1 MPNACDETIAFRR
14 ARAVIPVTEEGSDMF
29 ADLVA
34 GLNALPT
41 ETVLVLELVIV
52 FSLIP
57 LVLRPFGA
65 AGIFIFIAVGIIAAN
80 VQVLKASTF
89 SFYAAPIPLGTVA
102 FSATY
107 VATDVLTEY
116 YGRATARKAVWLG
129 FAAMLMMT
137 VMMIL
142 AMGYRPMSTEEAAAS
157 GMEWALPNADHIA
170 ALYMPQATLLIAGL
184 TSYLISQ
191 LNDIF
196 VFQKIRSWTGR
207 GQLWARACGST
218 AVSALVDNTVFSTL
232 AWMVFPWL
240 LGQQEQMVDLNT
252 LIFTYILGTYWIR
265 LAMAVLEAPFMYAAR
280 WFLPEADREAYEA
293 RDAASGERPAAA

>member
-1 MPNACDETIAFRR
+1 
-14 ARAVIPVTEEGSDMF
+14 MF

-41 ETVLVLELVIV
+41 ETVLVLELVVV

-65 AGIFIFIAVGIIAAN
+65 AGMFIFIAIGIVAAN
-80 VQVLKASTF
+80 VQVLKAATF

-107 VATDVLTEY
+107 IATDVLTEY

-129 FAAMLMMT
+129 FSAMLLLT

-142 AMGYRPMSTEEAAAS
+142 AMGYRPMSAEEAAAS
-157 GMEWALPNADHIA
+157 GMDWALPNHDHIL
-170 ALYMPQATLLIAGL
+170 ALYLPQATLLIAGL
-184 TSYLISQ
+184 ASYLISQ
-191 LNDIF
+191 FNDIF
-196 VFQKIRSWTGR
+196 VFQAIRQWTGR
-207 GQLWARACGST
+207 GQLWVRACGST
-218 AVSALVDNTVFSTL
+218 AISALIDNTVFSTL

-240 LGQQEQMVDLNT
+240 LGQHEQVVDLHT
-252 LIFTYILGTYWIR
+252 LIFTFILGTYWIR
-265 LAMAVLEAPFMYAAR
+265 LAMAFLEAPFIYAAR
-280 WFLPEADREAYEA
+280 WFLPEADRAAYEA
-293 RDAASGERPAAA
+293 RDNGAAAVAA

>member
-1 MPNACDETIAFRR
+1 
-14 ARAVIPVTEEGSDMF
+14 MF

-41 ETVLVLELVIV
+41 EAMLVIELAVV

-65 AGIFIFIAVGIIAAN
+65 AGMYIFIAVGIVAAN
-80 VQVLKASTF
+80 VQVLKAATF
-89 SFYAAPIPLGTVA
+89 AFYAAPIPLGTVA

-107 VATDVLTEY
+107 IATDVLTEY
-116 YGRATARKAVWLG
+116 YGRAVAKKAVWLG
-129 FAAMLMMT
+129 FSAMLLMT
-137 VMMIL
+137 VMMVL
-142 AMGYRPMSTEEAAAS
+142 AMGYKPMGAEEAQAS
-157 GMEWALPNADHIA
+157 GMEWALPNAEHIA

-191 LNDIF
+191 FNDIF
-196 VFQKIRSWTGR
+196 VFQKIRQWTGP

-240 LGQQEQMVDLNT
+240 LGQHDQVVDLQT
-252 LIFTYILGTYWIR
+252 LIFTFILGTYWIR
-265 LAMAVLEAPFMYAAR
+265 LFMAFVEAPFIYAAR
-280 WFLPEADREAYEA
+280 WFLPEEDRKEYEA
-293 RDAASGERPAAA
+293 RNDGLVAVPA

>member
-1 MPNACDETIAFRR
+1 
-14 ARAVIPVTEEGSDMF
+14 MF

-41 ETVLVLELVIV
+41 EAMLVIELAVV

-65 AGIFIFIAVGIIAAN
+65 AGIFIFIAVGIVAAN

-89 SFYAAPIPLGTVA
+89 AFYAAPIPLGTVA

-107 VATDVLTEY
+107 IATDVLTEY
-116 YGRATARKAVWLG
+116 FGRAVARKAVWLG
-129 FAAMLMMT
+129 FSAMLLMT

-142 AMGYRPMSTEEAAAS
+142 AMGYKPMGAEEAQAS

-191 LNDIF
+191 FNDIF
-196 VFQKIRSWTGR
+196 VFQKIRQWTGP

-240 LGQQEQMVDLNT
+240 LGQHDQVVDAQT
-252 LIFTYILGTYWIR
+252 LIFTFILGTYWIR
-265 LAMAVLEAPFMYAAR
+265 LFMAFVEAPFIYAAR
-280 WFLPEADREAYEA
+280 WFLPEEDRKAYEA
-293 RDAASGERPAAA
+293 RNDPLAAVAA

>member
-1 MPNACDETIAFRR
+1 
-14 ARAVIPVTEEGSDMF
+14 MF

-41 ETVLVLELVIV
+41 ESMLVIELVVV
-52 FSLIP
+52 FCLIP
-57 LVLRPFGA
+57 ILLRPFGA
-65 AGIFIFIAVGIIAAN
+65 PGMFIFIAVGIIAAN
-80 VQVLKASTF
+80 VQVLKAVSF
-89 SFYAAPIPLGTVA
+89 SFYAAPVPMGTVV

-107 VATDVLTEY
+107 IATDVLTEY

-129 FAAMLMMT
+129 FSAMLMMT

-142 AMGYRPMSTEEAAAS
+142 AMGYKPMSVEEAAAS

-184 TSYLISQ
+184 ISYLVSQ
-191 LNDIF
+191 FNDIF
-196 VFQKIRSWTGR
+196 VFQKIRQWTGR

-232 AWMVFPWL
+232 AWYIFPRL
-240 LGQQEQMVDLNT
+240 LGQNEQAVDLYT
-252 LIFTYILGTYWIR
+252 LIFTFILGTYWIR
-265 LAMAVLEAPFMYAAR
+265 LAMALLEAPAIYAAR
-280 WFLPEADREAYEA
+280 WFLPEEDRRAYEA
-293 RDAASGERPAAA
+293 RNDAPPMAHAAA

>member
-1 MPNACDETIAFRR
+1 
-14 ARAVIPVTEEGSDMF
+14 MF

-41 ETVLVLELVIV
+41 EAMLVIELAVV

-65 AGIFIFIAVGIIAAN
+65 AGIYIFIAVGIVAAN
-80 VQVLKASTF
+80 VQVLKAASF
-89 SFYAAPIPLGTVA
+89 AFYAAPIPLGTVA

-107 VATDVLTEY
+107 IATDVLTEY
-116 YGRATARKAVWLG
+116 YGRAVAKKAVWLG
-129 FAAMLMMT
+129 FAAMLLMT
-137 VMMIL
+137 IMMIL
-142 AMGYRPMSTEEAAAS
+142 AMGYRPMSAEAAQAS

-191 LNDIF
+191 FNDIF
-196 VFQKIRSWTGR
+196 VFQKIRQWTGP
-207 GQLWARACGST
+207 GALWARACGST

-240 LGQQEQMVDLNT
+240 LGQRDQVVDVQT
-252 LIFTYILGTYWIR
+252 LVFTFILGTYWIR
-265 LAMAVLEAPFMYAAR
+265 LFMAFVEAPFIYAAR
-280 WFLPEADREAYEA
+280 WFLPEEDRRAYEA
-293 RDAASGERPAAA
+293 RADNVVAVPA

>member
-1 MPNACDETIAFRR
+1 
-14 ARAVIPVTEEGSDMF
+14 MF

-41 ETVLVLELVIV
+41 EAMLVIELAVV

-65 AGIFIFIAVGIIAAN
+65 AGMFIFIAIGIVAAN
-80 VQVLKASTF
+80 VQVLKAATF
-89 SFYAAPIPLGTVA
+89 AFYAAPIPLGTVA

-107 VATDVLTEY
+107 IATDVLTEY
-116 YGRATARKAVWLG
+116 YGRAVARKAVWLG
-129 FAAMLMMT
+129 FSAMLLMT

-142 AMGYRPMSTEEAAAS
+142 AMGYKPMGAEEAQAS
-157 GMEWALPNADHIA
+157 GMEWALPNAEHIA
-170 ALYMPQATLLIAGL
+170 ALYMPQTTLLIAGL

-191 LNDIF
+191 FNDIF
-196 VFQKIRSWTGR
+196 VFQKIRQWTGP

-240 LGQQEQMVDLNT
+240 LGQHDQVVDLQT
-252 LIFTYILGTYWIR
+252 LVFTFILGTYWIR
-265 LAMAVLEAPFMYAAR
+265 LFMAFVEAPFMYAAR
-280 WFLPEADREAYEA
+280 WFLPEEDRKTYEA
-293 RDAASGERPAAA
+293 RADNLVAVPA

>member
-1 MPNACDETIAFRR
+1 
-14 ARAVIPVTEEGSDMF
+14 MF

-41 ETVLVLELVIV
+41 EAMLVIELAIV

-65 AGIFIFIAVGIIAAN
+65 AGMFIFIAIGIVAAN
-80 VQVLKASTF
+80 VQVLKAATF
-89 SFYAAPIPLGTVA
+89 AFYAAPIPLGTVA

-107 VATDVLTEY
+107 IATDVLTEY
-116 YGRATARKAVWLG
+116 YGRAVARKAVWLG
-129 FAAMLMMT
+129 FSAMLLMT

-142 AMGYRPMSTEEAAAS
+142 AMGYKPMGAEEAQAS
-157 GMEWALPNADHIA
+157 GMEWALPNAEHIA

-191 LNDIF
+191 FNDIF
-196 VFQKIRSWTGR
+196 VFQKIRQWTGP

-240 LGQQEQMVDLNT
+240 LGQHDQVVDLQT
-252 LIFTYILGTYWIR
+252 LVFTFILGTYWIR
-265 LAMAVLEAPFMYAAR
+265 LFMAFVEAPFMYAAR
-280 WFLPEADREAYEA
+280 WFLPEEDRKTYEA
-293 RDAASGERPAAA
+293 RADNLVAVPA

>member
-1 MPNACDETIAFRR
+1 
-14 ARAVIPVTEEGSDMF
+14 MF

-41 ETVLVLELVIV
+41 ETVLVLELVVV

-65 AGIFIFIAVGIIAAN
+65 AGLFVFIAVGIIAAN
-80 VQVLKASTF
+80 VQVLKAATF

-129 FAAMLMMT
+129 FSAMLMMT
-137 VMMIL
+137 LMMIL
-142 AMGYRPMSTEEAAAS
+142 AMGYQPMNAEEAAAS

-184 TSYLISQ
+184 SSYLISQ
-191 LNDIF
+191 FNDIF
-196 VFQKIRSWTGR
+196 VFQKIRSLTGR
-207 GQLWARACGST
+207 NALWARACGST

-232 AWMVFPWL
+232 AWLVFPWL
-240 LGQQEQMVDLNT
+240 LGQRDQMVDLHT
-252 LIFTYILGTYWIR
+252 LIFTFILGTYWIR
-265 LAMAVLEAPFMYAAR
+265 LAMAILEAPFMYAAR

-293 RDAASGERPAAA
+293 RDSKDGAAPVAA

>member
-1 MPNACDETIAFRR
+1 
-14 ARAVIPVTEEGSDMF
+14 MF

-41 ETVLVLELVIV
+41 EAMLVIELAVV

-65 AGIFIFIAVGIIAAN
+65 AGMFIFIAIGIVAAN
-80 VQVLKASTF
+80 VQVLKAATF
-89 SFYAAPIPLGTVA
+89 AFYAAPIPLGTVA

-107 VATDVLTEY
+107 IATDVLTEY
-116 YGRATARKAVWLG
+116 YGRAVARKAVWLG
-129 FAAMLMMT
+129 FSAMLLMT

-142 AMGYRPMSTEEAAAS
+142 AMGYKPMGAEEAQAS
-157 GMEWALPNADHIA
+157 GMEWALPNAEHIA

-191 LNDIF
+191 FNDIF
-196 VFQKIRSWTGR
+196 VFQKIRQWTGP

-240 LGQQEQMVDLNT
+240 LGQHDQVVDLQT
-252 LIFTYILGTYWIR
+252 LVFTFILGTYWIR
-265 LAMAVLEAPFMYAAR
+265 LFMAFVEAPFMYAAR
-280 WFLPEADREAYEA
+280 WFLPEEDRKTYEA
-293 RDAASGERPAAA
+293 RADNLVAVPA

>member
-1 MPNACDETIAFRR
+1 
-14 ARAVIPVTEEGSDMF
+14 MF

-41 ETVLVLELVIV
+41 EAMLVIELAIV

-65 AGIFIFIAVGIIAAN
+65 AGIYIFIAVGIIAAN
-80 VQVLKASTF
+80 VQVLKAATF
-89 SFYAAPIPLGTVA
+89 AFYAAPIPLGTVA

-107 VATDVLTEY
+107 IATDVLTEY
-116 YGRATARKAVWLG
+116 YGRAVARKAVWLG
-129 FAAMLMMT
+129 FSAMLLMT

-142 AMGYRPMSTEEAAAS
+142 AMGYKPMGAEEAQAS
-157 GMEWALPNADHIA
+157 GMEWALPNAEHIA

-191 LNDIF
+191 FNDIF
-196 VFQKIRSWTGR
+196 VFQKIRQWTGP

-240 LGQQEQMVDLNT
+240 LGQHDQVVDLQT
-252 LIFTYILGTYWIR
+252 LVFTFILGTYWIR
-265 LAMAVLEAPFMYAAR
+265 LFMAFVEAPFMYAAR
-280 WFLPEADREAYEA
+280 WFLPEEDRKTYEA
-293 RDAASGERPAAA
+293 RADNLVAVPA

>member
-1 MPNACDETIAFRR
+1 
-14 ARAVIPVTEEGSDMF
+14 MF

-41 ETVLVLELVIV
+41 ETVLVLELVLV

-65 AGIFIFIAVGIIAAN
+65 AGLFIFIAVGIIAAN
-80 VQVLKASTF
+80 VAVLKASTF
-89 SFYAAPIPLGTVA
+89 SFYADPIPLGTVA

-129 FAAMLMMT
+129 FSAMLLMT

-142 AMGYRPMSTEEAAAS
+142 AMGYKPMSAEEATAS
-157 GMEWALPNADHIA
+157 GMDWALPNHDHIA
-170 ALYMPQATLLIAGL
+170 ALYLPQATLLIAGL
-184 TSYLISQ
+184 SSYLISQ
-191 LNDIF
+191 FNDIF

-207 GQLWARACGST
+207 NNLWVRACGST
-218 AVSALVDNTVFSTL
+218 AVSALVDNIVFSTL

-240 LGQQEQMVDLNT
+240 LGQHEQVVGINT

-265 LAMAVLEAPFMYAAR
+265 LAMAFLEAPFMYAAR
-280 WFLPEADREAYEA
+280 WFLPDADRAAYET
-293 RDAASGERPAAA
+293 RDRNGGAAPVAA